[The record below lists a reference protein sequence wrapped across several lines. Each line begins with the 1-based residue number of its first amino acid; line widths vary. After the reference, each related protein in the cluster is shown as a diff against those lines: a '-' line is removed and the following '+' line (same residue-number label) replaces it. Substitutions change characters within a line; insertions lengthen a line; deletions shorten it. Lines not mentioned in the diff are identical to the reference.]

1 MDGLRDYHTEHS
13 KSDDCLL
20 AVSSE
25 GRCWE
30 SQGKRRNRGREEG
43 EGEGGDRQ
51 SLVSLLIR
59 ALISA

>member
-1 MDGLRDYHTEHS
+1 MDGLRDYHTKHS

-25 GRCWE
+25 GRYWE
-30 SQGKRRNRGREEG
+30 IQGKRKNNGREEG

>member
-1 MDGLRDYHTEHS
+1 MDGLRDDHTKHS
-13 KSDDCLL
+13 KSDDCPL

-25 GRCWE
+25 GRGWE
-30 SQGKRRNRGREEG
+30 SQGKRKNNGREEW
-43 EGEGGDRQ
+43 EGEAGDRQ

>member
-1 MDGLRDYHTEHS
+1 MDGLRDYHTKHR
-13 KSDDCLL
+13 KSEDCLL

-25 GRCWE
+25 GSCWE
-30 SQGKRRNRGREEG
+30 SQGKGKNRGREEG
-43 EGEGGDRQ
+43 EGERGDRQ